1 MGTVVPYDLIKLLDD
16 NDVVEQQR
24 ALLTQGLQEH
34 KLSGFVQVTCEESI
48 PKGTT
53 TL

>member
-1 MGTVVPYDLIKLLDD
+1 MGRGKLLDD
-16 NDVVEQQR
+16 NDVLEKQR
-24 ALLTQGLQEH
+24 SLLEQGLKEH
-34 KLSGFVQVTCEESI
+34 KLAGFIQVTCEESI